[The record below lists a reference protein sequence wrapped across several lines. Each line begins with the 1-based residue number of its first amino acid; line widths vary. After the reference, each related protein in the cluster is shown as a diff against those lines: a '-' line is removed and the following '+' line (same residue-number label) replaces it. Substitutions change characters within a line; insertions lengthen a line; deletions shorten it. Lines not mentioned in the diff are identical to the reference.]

1 MKKELSNQV
10 RELYTESALAI
21 RESEKKKPVINGV
34 AIVTNKRTVLWEG
47 DTYREVEI
55 VESSCIDKA
64 FIDAQD
70 IKLNLYHDRQKSIAR
85 TPKSLRVEPRENGL
99 HFESDIPDC
108 DLGKQAQALIDNGTI
123 RGCSFEFYPKTYTTT
138 EEVGADGKKE
148 YIIRHSE
155 FKKITALTLALDPAY
170 KQTSVSVRELFEEQ
184 HPAKEPSQ
192 EEREAEA
199 KAEADKQAAE
209 QVAQAEKEAQEAKAR
224 EIAINQ
230 QKIARIRRETEMLNQ
245 Q

>member
-10 RELYTESALAI
+10 RELYTESTLAI
-21 RESEKKKPVINGV
+21 RESEKKPVIDGV

-85 TPKSLRVEPRENGL
+85 TPKSLRVEPREDGL

-108 DLGKQAQALIDNGTI
+108 DLGKQAKALIDNGTI
-123 RGCSFEFYPKTYTTT
+123 RGCSFEFYPKNYITT
-138 EEVGADGKKE
+138 EELGADGKKE
-148 YIIRHSE
+148 YVIRHTE

-184 HPAKEPSQ
+184 HPIEEPSQ
-192 EEREAEA
+192 EEREAA
-199 KAEADKQAAE
+199 KQA
-209 QVAQAEKEAQEAKAR
+209 AQAEKEAQEAKAR
-224 EIAINQ
+224 EIATNQ

>member
-21 RESEKKKPVINGV
+21 RESEKMPVIDGV

-55 VESSCIDKA
+55 VEPSCIDKA

-85 TPKSLRVEPRENGL
+85 TPKSLRVEPREDGL
-99 HFESDIPDC
+99 HFEADIPDC
-108 DLGKQAQALIDNGTI
+108 DLGKQAKALIDNGTI
-123 RGCSFEFYPKTYTTT
+123 RGCSFEFYPKNYITT
-138 EEVGADGKKE
+138 EELGADGKKE
-148 YIIRHSE
+148 YVIRHTE

-184 HPAKEPSQ
+184 HPVEEPSQ
-192 EEREAEA
+192 EEREA
-199 KAEADKQAAE
+199 DKQAAE
-209 QVAQAEKEAQEAKAR
+209 QAAQAEKEAQEAKAR
-224 EIAINQ
+224 EIATNQ

>member
-21 RESEKKKPVINGV
+21 RESEKMPVINGV

-85 TPKSLRVEPRENGL
+85 TPKSLRVEPREDGL

-108 DLGKQAQALIDNGTI
+108 DLGKQAKALIDNGTI

-138 EEVGADGKKE
+138 EEIGADGKKE
-148 YIIRHSE
+148 YVIRHTE

-184 HPAKEPSQ
+184 HPVEEPSQ
-192 EEREAEA
+192 EEREA
-199 KAEADKQAAE
+199 DKQAAE
-209 QVAQAEKEAQEAKAR
+209 QAAQAEKEAQEAKAR
-224 EIAINQ
+224 EIANNQ

>member
-21 RESEKKKPVINGV
+21 RESEKKPVINGV

-55 VESSCIDKA
+55 VEPSCIDKA
-64 FIDAQD
+64 FIDTQD

-85 TPKSLRVEPRENGL
+85 TPKSLRVEPREDGL

-108 DLGKQAQALIDNGTI
+108 DLGKQAQALIDNETI

-148 YIIRHSE
+148 YIIRHTE

-184 HPAKEPSQ
+184 HPVEEPSQ
-192 EEREAEA
+192 EQRE
-199 KAEADKQAAE
+199 AEADKQAAE
-209 QVAQAEKEAQEAKAR
+209 QAAQAEKEAQEAKAR
-224 EIAINQ
+224 EIATNQ

>member
-21 RESEKKKPVINGV
+21 RESDKKPVINGV

-85 TPKSLRVEPRENGL
+85 TPKSLRVEPREDGL

-148 YIIRHSE
+148 YIIRHTE

-184 HPAKEPSQ
+184 HPVEEPSQ
-192 EEREAEA
+192 EEREA
-199 KAEADKQAAE
+199 DKQAAE
-209 QVAQAEKEAQEAKAR
+209 QAAQAEKEAQEAKAR
-224 EIAINQ
+224 EIATNQ

>member
-21 RESEKKKPVINGV
+21 RESEKMPVINGV

-55 VESSCIDKA
+55 VEPSCIDKA

-85 TPKSLRVEPRENGL
+85 TPKSLRVEPREDGL

-108 DLGKQAQALIDNGTI
+108 DLGKQAKALIDNGTI
-123 RGCSFEFYPKTYTTT
+123 RGCSFEFYPKNYITT
-138 EEVGADGKKE
+138 EELGADGKKE
-148 YIIRHSE
+148 YVIRHTE

-184 HPAKEPSQ
+184 HPAEEPSQ

-199 KAEADKQAAE
+199 EKQAAE
-209 QVAQAEKEAQEAKAR
+209 QAAQAEKEAQEAKAR
-224 EIAINQ
+224 EIATSQ

>member
-21 RESEKKKPVINGV
+21 RESENTPVIDGV
-34 AIVTNKRTVLWEG
+34 AIVTNKRTVLFEG

-85 TPKSLRVEPRENGL
+85 TPKSLRVEPREDGL
-99 HFESDIPDC
+99 HFDSDIPDC
-108 DLGKQAQALIDNGTI
+108 DLGKQAKALIDNGTI

-148 YIIRHSE
+148 YVIRHSE

-184 HPAKEPSQ
+184 HPVEEPSQ
-192 EEREAEA
+192 EEREA
-199 KAEADKQAAE
+199 DKQAAE
-209 QVAQAEKEAQEAKAR
+209 QAAQAEKEAQEAKAR
-224 EIAINQ
+224 EIATNQ

>member
-21 RESEKKKPVINGV
+21 RESEKKPVISGV

-85 TPKSLRVEPRENGL
+85 TPKSLRVEPREDGL

-123 RGCSFEFYPKTYTTT
+123 RGCSFEFYPKNYTTT
-138 EEVGADGKKE
+138 EELGADGKKE
-148 YIIRHSE
+148 YVIRHTE

-184 HPAKEPSQ
+184 HPVEEPSQ
-192 EEREAEA
+192 EEREA
-199 KAEADKQAAE
+199 DKQAAE
-209 QVAQAEKEAQEAKAR
+209 QAAQAEKEAQEAKAR
-224 EIAINQ
+224 EIATSQ

>member
-21 RESEKKKPVINGV
+21 RVSEKKPVINGV

-64 FIDAQD
+64 FIDTQD

-85 TPKSLRVEPRENGL
+85 TPKSLRVEPREDGL

-108 DLGKQAQALIDNGTI
+108 DLGKQAKALIDNGTI
-123 RGCSFEFYPKTYTTT
+123 RGCSFEFYPKNYITT
-138 EEVGADGKKE
+138 EELGADGKKE
-148 YIIRHSE
+148 YIIRHTE
-155 FKKITALTLALDPAY
+155 FEKITALTLALDPAY

-184 HPAKEPSQ
+184 HPVEEPSQ
-192 EEREAEA
+192 EQRE
-199 KAEADKQAAE
+199 AEADKQAAE
-209 QVAQAEKEAQEAKAR
+209 QAAQAEKEAQEAKAR
-224 EIAINQ
+224 EIATSQ

>member
-21 RESEKKKPVINGV
+21 RESDKKPVINGV

-85 TPKSLRVEPRENGL
+85 TPKSLRVEPREDGL

-148 YIIRHSE
+148 YVICHTE

-184 HPAKEPSQ
+184 HPVEEPSQ
-192 EEREAEA
+192 EEREA
-199 KAEADKQAAE
+199 DKQAAE
-209 QVAQAEKEAQEAKAR
+209 QAAQAEKEAQEAKAR
-224 EIAINQ
+224 EIATSQ

>member
-21 RESEKKKPVINGV
+21 RESDKMPVINGV

-55 VESSCIDKA
+55 VEPSCIDKA

-85 TPKSLRVEPRENGL
+85 TPKSLRVEPREDGL

-108 DLGKQAQALIDNGTI
+108 DLGKQAKALIDNGTI
-123 RGCSFEFYPKTYTTT
+123 RGCSFEFYPKNYITT
-138 EEVGADGKKE
+138 EELGADGKKE
-148 YIIRHSE
+148 YVIRHTE

-184 HPAKEPSQ
+184 HPVEEPSQ

-199 KAEADKQAAE
+199 DKQAAE
-209 QVAQAEKEAQEAKAR
+209 QAAQAEKEAQESKAR
-224 EIAINQ
+224 EIATSQ

>member
-21 RESEKKKPVINGV
+21 RESEKKPVINGV

-47 DTYREVEI
+47 YTYREVEI
-55 VESSCIDKA
+55 VEPSCIDKA

-85 TPKSLRVEPRENGL
+85 TPKSLRVEPREDGL

-108 DLGKQAQALIDNGTI
+108 DLGKQAQALIDNETI

-148 YIIRHSE
+148 YIIRHTE

-184 HPAKEPSQ
+184 HPVEEPSQ
-192 EEREAEA
+192 EQRE
-199 KAEADKQAAE
+199 AEADKQAAE
-209 QVAQAEKEAQEAKAR
+209 QAAQAEKEAQEAKAR
-224 EIAINQ
+224 EIATSQ

>member
-21 RESEKKKPVINGV
+21 RESEKMPVINGV

-55 VESSCIDKA
+55 VESSCTDKA

-85 TPKSLRVEPRENGL
+85 TPKSLRVEPREDGL

-108 DLGKQAQALIDNGTI
+108 DLGKQAKALIDNGTI
-123 RGCSFEFYPKTYTTT
+123 RGCSFEFYPKNYTTT

-148 YIIRHSE
+148 YVIRHTE

-184 HPAKEPSQ
+184 HPVEELSQ

-209 QVAQAEKEAQEAKAR
+209 QAEKEAQEAKVR
-224 EIAINQ
+224 EIATNQ

>member
-21 RESEKKKPVINGV
+21 RESDKKPVINGV

-85 TPKSLRVEPRENGL
+85 TPKSLRVEPREDGL

-108 DLGKQAQALIDNGTI
+108 DLGKQAKALIDNGTI
-123 RGCSFEFYPKTYTTT
+123 RGCSFEFYPKNYTTT
-138 EEVGADGKKE
+138 EELGADGKKE
-148 YIIRHSE
+148 YVIRHTE

-184 HPAKEPSQ
+184 HPVEEPSQ
-192 EEREAEA
+192 EEREA
-199 KAEADKQAAE
+199 DKQAAE
-209 QVAQAEKEAQEAKAR
+209 QAAQAEKEAQEAKAR
-224 EIAINQ
+224 EIATSQ

>member
-10 RELYTESALAI
+10 RELYTESALSI
-21 RESEKKKPVINGV
+21 RESEKTPVIDGV

-64 FIDAQD
+64 FIAAQD

-85 TPKSLRVEPRENGL
+85 TPKSLRVEPREDGL
-99 HFESDIPDC
+99 HFDSDIPDC
-108 DLGKQAQALIDNGTI
+108 DLGKRAQALINNGTI
-123 RGCSFEFYPKTYTTT
+123 RGCSFEFYPKNYTTA

-148 YIIRHSE
+148 YVIRHTE

-184 HPAKEPSQ
+184 HPVEEPSK
-192 EEREAEA
+192 EERDDEA
-199 KAEADKQAAE
+199 KAEADKRAAE
-209 QVAQAEKEAQEAKAR
+209 QAAQAEKEAQEAKAR
-224 EIAINQ
+224 EIATNQ

>member
-21 RESEKKKPVINGV
+21 RESEKTPVIEGV

-85 TPKSLRVEPRENGL
+85 TPKSLRVEPREDGL

-148 YIIRHSE
+148 YIIRHTE

-184 HPAKEPSQ
+184 HPA
-192 EEREAEA
+192 EERDDEA

-209 QVAQAEKEAQEAKAR
+209 QAAQAEKEAQEAKAR
-224 EIAINQ
+224 EIATNQ

>member
-21 RESEKKKPVINGV
+21 RESEKMPVINGV

-85 TPKSLRVEPRENGL
+85 TPKSLRVEPREDGL

-108 DLGKQAQALIDNGTI
+108 DLGKQAKALIDNGTI
-123 RGCSFEFYPKTYTTT
+123 RGCSFEFYPKNYTTT

-148 YIIRHSE
+148 YVIRHTE

-184 HPAKEPSQ
+184 HPVEELSQ

-209 QVAQAEKEAQEAKAR
+209 QAEKEAQEAKVR
-224 EIAINQ
+224 EIATNQ

>member
-21 RESEKKKPVINGV
+21 RESENTPVIDGV
-34 AIVTNKRTVLWEG
+34 AIVTNKRTVLFEG

-85 TPKSLRVEPRENGL
+85 TPKSLRVEPREDGL
-99 HFESDIPDC
+99 HFDSDIPDC
-108 DLGKQAQALIDNGTI
+108 DLGKQAKALIDNGTI

-148 YIIRHSE
+148 YVIRHSE

-184 HPAKEPSQ
+184 HPVEEPSQ
-192 EEREAEA
+192 EEREA
-199 KAEADKQAAE
+199 DKQAAE
-209 QVAQAEKEAQEAKAR
+209 QAEKEAQEAKAR
-224 EIAINQ
+224 EIATNQ

>member
-10 RELYTESALAI
+10 RELYTESALDI
-21 RESEKKKPVINGV
+21 RESEKMPVINGV

-55 VESSCIDKA
+55 VEPSCIDKA

-85 TPKSLRVEPRENGL
+85 TPKSLRVEPREDGL
-99 HFESDIPDC
+99 HFEADIPDC
-108 DLGKQAQALIDNGTI
+108 DLGKQAKALIDNGTI
-123 RGCSFEFYPKTYTTT
+123 RGCSFEFYPKNYITT
-138 EEVGADGKKE
+138 EELGADGKKE
-148 YIIRHSE
+148 YVIRHTE

-184 HPAKEPSQ
+184 HPVEEPSQ
-192 EEREAEA
+192 EEREA
-199 KAEADKQAAE
+199 DKQAAE
-209 QVAQAEKEAQEAKAR
+209 QAAQAEKEAQEAKAR
-224 EIAINQ
+224 EIATNQ

>member
-21 RESEKKKPVINGV
+21 RESEKKPVISGV

-85 TPKSLRVEPRENGL
+85 TPKSLRVEPREDGL

-148 YIIRHSE
+148 YIIRHTE

-184 HPAKEPSQ
+184 HPVEEPSQ
-192 EEREAEA
+192 EEREA
-199 KAEADKQAAE
+199 DKQAAE
-209 QVAQAEKEAQEAKAR
+209 QAAQAEKEAQEAKAR
-224 EIAINQ
+224 EIATSQ

>member
-21 RESEKKKPVINGV
+21 RESEKMPVINGV

-55 VESSCIDKA
+55 VEPSCIDKA

-70 IKLNLYHDRQKSIAR
+70 VKLNLYHDRQKSIAR
-85 TPKSLRVEPRENGL
+85 TPKSLRVEPREDGL

-108 DLGKQAQALIDNGTI
+108 DLGKQAKALIDNGTI
-123 RGCSFEFYPKTYTTT
+123 RGCSFEFYPKNYITT
-138 EEVGADGKKE
+138 EELGADGKKE
-148 YIIRHSE
+148 YVIRHTE

-184 HPAKEPSQ
+184 HPIEEPSQ
-192 EEREAEA
+192 EEREAA
-199 KAEADKQAAE
+199 KQA
-209 QVAQAEKEAQEAKAR
+209 AQAEKEAQEAKAR
-224 EIAINQ
+224 EIATNQ

>member
-21 RESEKKKPVINGV
+21 RESEKMPVINGV

-55 VESSCIDKA
+55 VEPSCIDKA

-85 TPKSLRVEPRENGL
+85 TPKSLRVEPREDGL
-99 HFESDIPDC
+99 HFEADIPDC
-108 DLGKQAQALIDNGTI
+108 DLGKQAKALIDNGTI
-123 RGCSFEFYPKTYTTT
+123 RGCSFEFYPKNYITT
-138 EEVGADGKKE
+138 EELGADGKKE
-148 YIIRHSE
+148 YVIRHTE

-184 HPAKEPSQ
+184 HPVEEPSQ
-192 EEREAEA
+192 EEREA
-199 KAEADKQAAE
+199 DKQAAE
-209 QVAQAEKEAQEAKAR
+209 QAAQAEKEAKAR
-224 EIAINQ
+224 EIATNQ

>member
-21 RESEKKKPVINGV
+21 RESEKMPVIEGV

-70 IKLNLYHDRQKSIAR
+70 IKLNLYHDRQKSIVR
-85 TPKSLRVEPRENGL
+85 TPKSLRVEPREDGL
-99 HFESDIPDC
+99 HFEADVPDC
-108 DLGKQAQALIDNGTI
+108 DLGKQAKALIDNETI

-148 YIIRHSE
+148 YVIRHTE

-184 HPAKEPSQ
+184 HPAEEPSQ
-192 EEREAEA
+192 EERDDEA

-209 QVAQAEKEAQEAKAR
+209 QAAQAEKEAQEAKAR
-224 EIAINQ
+224 EIATNQ

>member
-10 RELYTESALAI
+10 RELYTESALDI
-21 RESEKKKPVINGV
+21 RESEKMPVINGV

-55 VESSCIDKA
+55 VEPSCIDKA

-85 TPKSLRVEPRENGL
+85 TPKSLRVEPREDGL

-108 DLGKQAQALIDNGTI
+108 DLGKQAKALIDNGTI
-123 RGCSFEFYPKTYTTT
+123 RGCSFEFYPKNYITT
-138 EEVGADGKKE
+138 EELGADGKKE
-148 YIIRHSE
+148 YVIRHTE

-184 HPAKEPSQ
+184 HPVEEPSQ
-192 EEREAEA
+192 EEREA
-199 KAEADKQAAE
+199 DKQAAE
-209 QVAQAEKEAQEAKAR
+209 QAAQAEKEAQEAKAR
-224 EIAINQ
+224 EIATNQ

>member
-10 RELYTESALAI
+10 RELYTESALSI
-21 RESEKKKPVINGV
+21 RESEKEPVIDGV

-85 TPKSLRVEPRENGL
+85 TPKSLRVEPREDGL
-99 HFESDIPDC
+99 HFDSDIPDC

-148 YIIRHSE
+148 YVIRHTE

-184 HPAKEPSQ
+184 HPVEESSQ
-192 EEREAEA
+192 EEREDEA

-209 QVAQAEKEAQEAKAR
+209 QAAQAEKEAQEAKAR
-224 EIAINQ
+224 EIVTSQ

>member
-1 MKKELSNQV
+1 MKKELSTQV

-21 RESEKKKPVINGV
+21 RESEKMPVINGV

-55 VESSCIDKA
+55 VEPSCIDKA

-85 TPKSLRVEPRENGL
+85 TPKSLRVEPREDGL

-108 DLGKQAQALIDNGTI
+108 DLGKQAQALIDNETI

-148 YIIRHSE
+148 YIIRHTE

-184 HPAKEPSQ
+184 HPVEEPSQ
-192 EEREAEA
+192 EQRE
-199 KAEADKQAAE
+199 AEADKQAAE
-209 QVAQAEKEAQEAKAR
+209 QAAQAEKEAQEAKAR
-224 EIAINQ
+224 EIATSQ

>member
-21 RESEKKKPVINGV
+21 RESEKMPVINGV

-85 TPKSLRVEPRENGL
+85 TPKSLRVESREDGL

-108 DLGKQAQALIDNGTI
+108 DLGKQARALIDNGTI

-148 YIIRHSE
+148 YIIRHTE

-184 HPAKEPSQ
+184 HPIEEPSQ

-199 KAEADKQAAE
+199 DKQAAE
-209 QVAQAEKEAQEAKAR
+209 QDAQAEKEAQEAKAR
-224 EIAINQ
+224 EIATNQ

>member
-21 RESEKKKPVINGV
+21 RESEKMPVINGV

-55 VESSCIDKA
+55 VEPSCIDKA

-85 TPKSLRVEPRENGL
+85 TPKSLRVEPREDGL

-108 DLGKQAQALIDNGTI
+108 DLGKQAKALIDNGTI
-123 RGCSFEFYPKTYTTT
+123 RGCSFEFYPKNYTTT
-138 EEVGADGKKE
+138 EELGADGKKE
-148 YIIRHSE
+148 YVIRHTE

-184 HPAKEPSQ
+184 HPAEEPSQ

-199 KAEADKQAAE
+199 EKQAAE
-209 QVAQAEKEAQEAKAR
+209 QAAQAEKEAQEAKAR
-224 EIAINQ
+224 EIATSQ

>member
-21 RESEKKKPVINGV
+21 RESEKMPVINGV

-85 TPKSLRVEPRENGL
+85 TPKSLRVEPREDGL

-108 DLGKQAQALIDNGTI
+108 DLGKQAKALIDNGTI

-148 YIIRHSE
+148 YVIRHTE

-184 HPAKEPSQ
+184 HPV
-192 EEREAEA
+192 EEREAE
-199 KAEADKQAAE
+199 AEADKQAAE
-209 QVAQAEKEAQEAKAR
+209 QAVQAEKEAQEAKAR
-224 EIAINQ
+224 EIATSQ

>member
-21 RESEKKKPVINGV
+21 RESENTSVIDGV
-34 AIVTNKRTVLWEG
+34 AIVTNKRTVLFEG

-85 TPKSLRVEPRENGL
+85 TPKSLRVEPREDGL
-99 HFESDIPDC
+99 HFDSDIPDC
-108 DLGKQAQALIDNGTI
+108 DLGKQAKALIDNGTI

-148 YIIRHSE
+148 YVIRHSE

-184 HPAKEPSQ
+184 HPVEEPSQ
-192 EEREAEA
+192 EEREA
-199 KAEADKQAAE
+199 DKQAAE
-209 QVAQAEKEAQEAKAR
+209 QAAQAEKEAQEAKAR
-224 EIAINQ
+224 EIATNQ

>member
-21 RESEKKKPVINGV
+21 RESEKMPVINGV

-85 TPKSLRVEPRENGL
+85 TPKSLRVEPREDGL
-99 HFESDIPDC
+99 HFESDIPGC
-108 DLGKQAQALIDNGTI
+108 DLGKQAKALIDNGTI

-148 YIIRHSE
+148 YVIRHTE

-184 HPAKEPSQ
+184 HPVEEPSQ

-209 QVAQAEKEAQEAKAR
+209 QAEKEAQEAKAR
-224 EIAINQ
+224 EIANNQ

>member
-21 RESEKKKPVINGV
+21 RESENMPVINGV

-55 VESSCIDKA
+55 VEPSCIDKA

-85 TPKSLRVEPRENGL
+85 TPKSLRVEPREDGL

-108 DLGKQAQALIDNGTI
+108 DLGKQAKALIDNGTI
-123 RGCSFEFYPKTYTTT
+123 RGCSFEFYPKNYTTT
-138 EEVGADGKKE
+138 EELGADGKKE
-148 YIIRHSE
+148 YVIRHTE

-184 HPAKEPSQ
+184 HPVEEPSQ
-192 EEREAEA
+192 EEREA
-199 KAEADKQAAE
+199 DKQAAE
-209 QVAQAEKEAQEAKAR
+209 QAAQAEKEAQEAKAR
-224 EIAINQ
+224 EIATNQ

>member
-21 RESEKKKPVINGV
+21 RESEKMPVINGV

-55 VESSCIDKA
+55 VEPSCIDKA

-85 TPKSLRVEPRENGL
+85 TPKSLRVEPREDGL

-108 DLGKQAQALIDNGTI
+108 DLGKQAKALIDNGTI
-123 RGCSFEFYPKTYTTT
+123 RGCSFEFYPKSYITT
-138 EEVGADGKKE
+138 EELGADGKKE
-148 YIIRHSE
+148 YVIRHIE

-184 HPAKEPSQ
+184 HPIEEPSQ
-192 EEREAEA
+192 EEREAA
-199 KAEADKQAAE
+199 KQA
-209 QVAQAEKEAQEAKAR
+209 AQAEKEAQEAKAR
-224 EIAINQ
+224 EIATNQ